1 MTTATRTTETPRALR
16 LKPEAAAILGISVRQ
31 LERRLAENQYPTT
44 TDSAGRVLI
53 DIGNEAAT
61 AEAELVAN
69 YRTGSEV
76 FAASTD
82 GLQVLAKRL
91 LDDRQAE
98 RTGHAETVQRLERR
112 LETETRRA
120 RRLGILAACLAI
132 VTSSVVSWQ
141 WQESK
146 GRTQEPIEPRRQSA
160 IVSGPQTTADAKNG
174 TTAQQLNESG
184 SDTTRSQSVAV
195 SDGTAPPPVASHDAE
210 TVAAKA
216 GESQT
221 AEP

>member
-76 FAASTD
+76 FAASAE

-112 LETETRRA
+112 LDVETTRA

-132 VTSSVVSWQ
+132 VASSVVSWQ
-141 WQESK
+141 WQESNARK
-146 GRTQEPIEPRRQSA
+146 QEPQEPRRQTDVTTPA
-160 IVSGPQTTADAKNG
+160 QTAANV
-174 TTAQQLNESG
+174 LSG
-184 SDTTRSQSVAV
+184 SEAQPSALEHSDTLRPPNDATTGETDTTM
-195 SDGTAPPPVASHDAE
+195 GASHDAE
-210 TVAAKA
+210 TVAVKTK
-216 GESQT
+216 Q
-221 AEP
+221 

>member
-112 LETETRRA
+112 LETETTRA

-132 VTSSVVSWQ
+132 VASSVVSWQ
-141 WQESK
+141 WQESN
-146 GRTQEPIEPRRQSA
+146 GRKQEPIEPRRQSA
-160 IVSGPQTTADAKNG
+160 TVSEPQTTADAKNG
-174 TTAQQLNESG
+174 TTAPQL
-184 SDTTRSQSVAV
+184 
-195 SDGTAPPPVASHDAE
+195 
-210 TVAAKA
+210 K
-216 GESQT
+216 
-221 AEP
+221 